1 MQDCDHLMPVR
12 DVRRCAD
19 GFFKV
24 VEKRAFKARNG
35 LGLYAAGARLVEF
48 MGGNERRALEGNIRT
63 VTPAQ
68 NVSSKVRR

>member
-1 MQDCDHLMPVR
+1 MQGCDHRMPVR
-12 DVRRCAD
+12 DVRCCAD
-19 GFFKV
+19 GVFEV
-24 VEKRAFKARNG
+24 AEKRTFKARDG